1 MRVTGGASEA
11 VAAVKYGIDGARVVV
26 VGRKLPQP
34 VNAATTKVDIDNR
47 NIFHPQRH
55 RLPSCAR

>member
-1 MRVTGGASEA
+1 MRATGGASEA

-34 VNAATTKVDIDNR
+34 VNALDIALRKDLGND
-47 NIFHPQRH
+47 
-55 RLPSCAR
+55 